1 MRKEDTETQRSKDV
15 PKVNSRA
22 RFVTQMSTDQGLLG
36 EHKFSGKQGLLINVE
51 GEAGG
56 ARRVMRM
63 EAMAWLCIL
72 SQLLP
77 PARGRGVG

>member
-1 MRKEDTETQRSKDV
+1 MRGVPIRKEDTETQRSKDV

-22 RFVTQMSTDQGLLG
+22 RFVTLMSTDQGLLG

-56 ARRVMRM
+56 ARKVMRM
-63 EAMAWLCIL
+63 EAMAWL
-72 SQLLP
+72 
-77 PARGRGVG
+77 